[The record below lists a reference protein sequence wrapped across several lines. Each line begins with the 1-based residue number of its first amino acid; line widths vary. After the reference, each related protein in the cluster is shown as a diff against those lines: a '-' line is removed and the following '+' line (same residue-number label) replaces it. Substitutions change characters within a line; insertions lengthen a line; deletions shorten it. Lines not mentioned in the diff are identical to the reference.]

1 MHTDKSPNRS
11 DDSYGDVAA
20 AMELVVKLRGARS
33 PVSRG
38 FWDVFTRV
46 DSRALLQGLNT
57 LIPALMHLCDDPMDL
72 VMPLVRTLRE
82 QDVVSDDSLPTAAA
96 ILTAAAMGQSPNW
109 WRARLG
115 RVDAAEMEVWAH
127 TAAQLADLVDRA
139 EGAGVAA
146 RMVNRTFGGLAQEAT

>member
-1 MHTDKSPNRS
+1 
-11 DDSYGDVAA
+11 
-20 AMELVVKLRGARS
+20 MELIVKLRGGQS
-33 PVSRG
+33 SGSRG

-57 LIPALMHLCDDPMDL
+57 LIPGLMRLCDEPLDL
-72 VMPLVRTLRE
+72 VMPLVCTLRE
-82 QDVVSDDSLPTAAA
+82 QDLVSEDSLPTAAA
-96 ILTAAAMGQSPNW
+96 VLTGAAMGQSPNW

-115 RVDAAEMEVWAH
+115 RVDAAEMEVWAY

-146 RMVNRTFGGLAQEAT
+146 RMVNRTFGGLAQETT